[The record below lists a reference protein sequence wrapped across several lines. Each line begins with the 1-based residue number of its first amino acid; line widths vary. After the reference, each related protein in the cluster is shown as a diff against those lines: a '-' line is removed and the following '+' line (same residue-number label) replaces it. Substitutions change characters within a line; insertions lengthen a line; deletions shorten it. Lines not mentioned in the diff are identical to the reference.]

1 MPNPRAQQ
9 NPSFFSPGGLQG
21 LADMGRGVARGA
33 IAEGVGGFSDMA
45 QQLKDIR
52 AGGMV
57 PAMLARTLAQTPTS
71 EELSHYLRGMTPN
84 PLTQP
89 DRAHTAAM
97 GQAMGS
103 IPAGMAAGAAAP
115 KAGNALQKMM
125 SEFGRMKKA
134 QNVMPSAPPP
144 AAEILKGPSPDITSD
159 RSFKN
164 GGAVNVPKM
173 AFGGMFNAP
182 KTVTPP
188 SPGQYTGINPMASG
202 LGSMLQQSQAR
213 NAETNR
219 MQLARDAQF
228 AGQPAAMQQRRQ
240 QLAGLKNTR
249 LDNLAKQMSTYKPP
263 AGANGGLVMEDGN
276 RIQANMIG
284 RSSDNAGVPMMAS
297 GGAVRSKSVRRFDN
311 GGIVSAQRTAQTPY
325 EIYDRATNTF
335 AYTDA
340 TGFERWMNG
349 LPLEPINRVSGSPVY
364 MGPADQGDYN
374 IGASSFDDTLA
385 PAPLRRLDEESS
397 YEILRTPK
405 ELQQEYIQ
413 QNQNFINQN
422 TAFYED
428 GSIDP
433 YTTIENIRRLDP
445 GFVSEVGTDA
455 GNIVQMVQGL
465 QDTGSSVFETG
476 FIGPLGYV
484 SPQELRTI
492 ADNPQAGG
500 FAQTLQGMLSEQ
512 VPVPNGLVNDVGIN
526 TGQATMPTGVGITYG
541 SGQSDTNIED
551 IYPQEDWEKEI
562 NRSVFG
568 QRNSISDAQIKN
580 YVGDILSNQNLSQ
593 QQMIDN
599 INQAAGQFGVSREDL
614 ARATGYDLNT
624 VNNFLGYAKGGLA
637 RMQAGGLAKV
647 GKSIQRAFKAM
658 PGESAQGT
666 TGMSEVPLVN
676 IELPKIIKASE
687 AYGPHEGKYLNITQ
701 TDRTKV
707 GEGFSGGPGF
717 SGIQLYDPAYAEA
730 GWGVKTPGV
739 AQTIVGSNRRY
750 PEGQAIWTTMIGT
763 PEQHRSNQMVFD
775 ALYKQFMNANK
786 LGKLTPELKDTINNK
801 LASVVDK
808 EGKNLFPQDVD
819 ISNPRKFRKLV
830 DTFDKRAAAADV
842 MGGVGVGGKKG
853 QIFNYD
859 RIIRDTTDPALIDVP
874 TGSLGN
880 RMFQLTGEIVERPEL
895 NRAFPM
901 ILKGQDLG
909 VMYQPVP
916 RELVMEDY
924 INRVLQEKGR
934 QPGYMDWTRGY
945 APSQLLTE
953 TLLTKMQ
960 KAGYKKGGRVKK
972 EAKW

>member
-52 AGGMV
+52 AGGV
-57 PAMLARTLAQTPTS
+57 SPAMLARTLAQTPTS

-125 SEFGRMKKA
+125 SEFGRVQKA

-144 AAEILKGPSPDITSD
+144 AAEILKGPDPDLMRVYSGQRIPIEGKFDIMRADPHASMGRAFYTAELPRYANKFTGNQPGANVVPVDVDRNKMLMFDKTYDTPQGQMEGLDYYDMLRRQAIAKPGVGKDMIRQEILDAGFAGTQMPNATGKAYAIYDPSVAQD
-159 RSFKN
+159 MSGRSFKN

-263 AGANGGLVMEDGN
+263 AGANGGLVMEEGN

-284 RSSDNAGVPMMAS
+284 RSTDNAGVPMMAS
-297 GGAVRSKSVRRFDN
+297 
-311 GGIVSAQRTAQTPY
+311 
-325 EIYDRATNTF
+325 
-335 AYTDA
+335 
-340 TGFERWMNG
+340 
-349 LPLEPINRVSGSPVY
+349 
-364 MGPADQGDYN
+364 
-374 IGASSFDDTLA
+374 
-385 PAPLRRLDEESS
+385 
-397 YEILRTPK
+397 
-405 ELQQEYIQ
+405 
-413 QNQNFINQN
+413 
-422 TAFYED
+422 
-428 GSIDP
+428 
-433 YTTIENIRRLDP
+433 
-445 GFVSEVGTDA
+445 
-455 GNIVQMVQGL
+455 
-465 QDTGSSVFETG
+465 
-476 FIGPLGYV
+476 
-484 SPQELRTI
+484 
-492 ADNPQAGG
+492 
-500 FAQTLQGMLSEQ
+500 
-512 VPVPNGLVNDVGIN
+512 
-526 TGQATMPTGVGITYG
+526 
-541 SGQSDTNIED
+541 
-551 IYPQEDWEKEI
+551 
-562 NRSVFG
+562 
-568 QRNSISDAQIKN
+568 
-580 YVGDILSNQNLSQ
+580 
-593 QQMIDN
+593 
-599 INQAAGQFGVSREDL
+599 
-614 ARATGYDLNT
+614 
-624 VNNFLGYAKGGLA
+624 GGLA

-786 LGKLTPELKDTINNK
+786 LGNLTPELKDTINNK